1 MLNVGKLR
9 KGGENYYLNSVA
21 KGVEDYYL
29 GSGEAPG
36 YWIASG
42 ADDLGLSGEVEE
54 VALRNVLQGS
64 HPTSGAE
71 LVPPRKGERVP
82 GFDLTFRAPKSIA
95 LLHALGPKEASN
107 QVVSAHDSAVAAS
120 LDYLERVAS
129 GARRGKGGKVSIESK
144 GFVGA
149 AFRHRTSRA
158 GDPLLHTHVLVAN
171 LIKGVDGKWG
181 ALDARHLYLH
191 AKTAGYLYQSHLRS
205 ELTRRLGVEWGP
217 VRNGAADLDGVP
229 REVIRAFSRRRSEI
243 EQASGGADT
252 AGGRRGQMAALTTR
266 KAKDYDVSPEA
277 LLPEWQERADRLG
290 LSQDDL
296 SRLLD
301 KEVHAELGGID
312 RAALERELVGRGG
325 LTAQSSTFS
334 RRDAIQGVSEKL
346 PAGAAVADVEALAD
360 EFLASTKVVAL
371 GDDEAEAAR
380 FRLGDSPIAAGTH
393 EARYTT
399 LEMLAVE
406 RRVVE
411 QALARRLDGVGIAT
425 GPALADA
432 LAARPSLYQDQ
443 AAMVVRLASSGAG
456 VELVVGKAG
465 TGKTFALG
473 AAREAWEGSGQR
485 VLGCA
490 LAARAARELE
500 KGSGISSTTLAKL
513 LHQLDD
519 PRSGGFGP
527 DTVVVLDEAGMVG
540 TRDLDRLL
548 AHAGEANAKVVLVG
562 DDSQLPEI
570 SAGGAF
576 RGIKNRLPS
585 IELTEVRRQPTR
597 WERDALELIR
607 AGKAAEAVD
616 AYTARD
622 RVFAARDA
630 DETRKRLVD
639 DWWASF
645 DAGELAV
652 MVAARRSDVAALNAE
667 ARARMT
673 EAGRLLGDP
682 LEVDGRDFREG
693 DVVMTTRNN
702 TSLGVDNGTLAEVT
716 AIDRDTRTVTVR
728 IRDGAEVTLPRAY
741 VDAGHLTHAYAVT
754 GHKSQGMT
762 VDRTFVLVDET
773 LYREWG
779 YTAMSRGR
787 TENRLY
793 VVAGVDLDRED
804 TGGQVARA
812 ADPMPALTRALG
824 RSRAKELAL
833 DALEAEELRGLSDA
847 ELRREQAWLGA
858 KAAAAPPDPS
868 RDLEDVARQT
878 AEVEALL
885 ARQQGVEDD
894 FAARLDAMGAM
905 TRLKRRTETA
915 GLRARIEGSRAIR
928 DDLALD
934 LARLRADERRL
945 RDRLSEHHDWAL
957 ENAPLVRRLRVVER
971 ELEMRDTGR
980 EAVAELGTHI
990 EASADGTSG
999 VVVPS
1004 ADEFRRDVPSL
1015 EKDKPVETS
1024 LEL

>member
-1 MLNVGKLR
+1 VLNVGKLR

-21 KGVEDYYL
+21 EGVEDYYL

-36 YWIASG
+36 YWLASG
-42 ADDLGLSGEVEE
+42 ADDLGLSGEVQE
-54 VALRNVLQGS
+54 VALRNILQGS
-64 HPTSGAE
+64 HPTSGTE
-71 LVPPRKGERVP
+71 LVAPRKGERVP
-82 GFDLTFRAPKSIA
+82 GFDLTFRAPKSVA

-243 EQASGGADT
+243 EQATGGADT

-277 LLPEWQERADRLG
+277 LLPEWQERAERLG

-296 SRLLD
+296 GRLLD
-301 KEVHAELGGID
+301 KQVYAELGGID
-312 RAALERELVGRGG
+312 RAALERELAGRGG

-334 RRDAIQGVSEKL
+334 RRDAIQGVSERL

-360 EFLASTKVVAL
+360 EFLTSTEVVTL
-371 GDDEAEAAR
+371 GDDDAEAAR

-393 EARYTT
+393 EVRHTT

-411 QALARRLDGVGIAT
+411 QALRRRVDGVGIST

-443 AAMVVRLASSGAG
+443 VAMVVRLVSSGAG
-456 VELVVGKAG
+456 IELVVGKAG

-490 LAARAARELE
+490 LSARAARELE
-500 KGSGISSTTLAKL
+500 KGSGIPSTTFTKL

-519 PRSGGFGP
+519 PRTGGFGR
-527 DTVVVLDEAGMVG
+527 DTVVVVDEAGMVG
-540 TRDLDRLL
+540 TRDIDRLL
-548 AHAGEANAKVVLVG
+548 AHAGRANAKVVLVG

-576 RGIKNRLPS
+576 RSIKNRLPS

-607 AGKAAEAVD
+607 AGRAAEAID

-673 EAGRLLGDP
+673 EAGRLHGDP
-682 LEVDGRDFREG
+682 LEVDGRAFREG

-716 AIDRDTRTVTVR
+716 AIDQDSRTVTLMTH
-728 IRDGAEVTLPRAY
+728 DGARVTLPRAY

-793 VVAGVDLDRED
+793 VVAGADLDRED

-812 ADPMPALTRALG
+812 SDPMPALTRALA

-833 DALEAEELRGLSDA
+833 DALEAEELKGLSEA
-847 ELRREQAWLGA
+847 ELRREQELLARA
-858 KAAAAPPDPS
+858 AAAAPPDPS
-868 RDLEDVARQT
+868 GDLEHVARESAQIET
-878 AEVEALL
+878 LL
-885 ARQQGVEDD
+885 ARQQRIEDD
-894 FAARLDAMGAM
+894 LTAQLDAMGAM
-905 TRLKRRTETA
+905 TRLKRRSEVVE
-915 GLRARIEGSRAIR
+915 LRTRADESLGIK
-928 DDLALD
+928 AD
-934 LARLRADERRL
+934 LARDLAGLVTEERRL
-945 RDRLSEHHDWAL
+945 RARLGEHHAWAL
-957 ENAPLVRRLRVVER
+957 ENAPLIRRLRVVER
-971 ELEMRDTGR
+971 ELSLRDSGR
-980 EAVAELGTHI
+980 EAVAELAPETPGQAARDRPEVLRDLSAG
-990 EASADGTSG
+990 EAQSRTSER
-999 VVVPS
+999 
-1004 ADEFRRDVPSL
+1004 A
-1015 EKDKPVETS
+1015 PVGPP
-1024 LEL
+1024 LQL